1 MMNLNEQT
9 IDTRELIRYLPMEVQ
24 ELIMDPSERDNYIF
38 KLEKQE
44 KIYTFSK
51 HIFSL
56 YKDTKGFLIILKDAK
71 KIESLEHEIRK
82 KSIHKNAA
90 AKYQFS
96 DIICKSSVMKDCIQ
110 RAKRMALTDF
120 PILINGESGTGKELF
135 AQDVYKRQ

>member
-9 IDTRELIRYLPMEVQ
+9 IDIRELIRYLPMEVR

-71 KIESLEHEIRK
+71 KSNLWNMR
-82 KSIHKNAA
+82 
-90 AKYQFS
+90 
-96 DIICKSSVMKDCIQ
+96 SVK
-110 RAKRMALTDF
+110 
-120 PILINGESGTGKELF
+120 INP
-135 AQDVYKRQ
+135 